1 MDSAVTLSSYL
12 SAMCWPFKSQREQL
26 YFPCVT
32 ALSASRIASGGSE
45 RGTLSFAQSE
55 LPPSLTPL
63 SLGEPKIIYYCQ
75 RAQRHLRMFSRE
87 RFRNVLCSYRGEG
100 ALAVGRNRMLGAL
113 ISAPSVTVIT
123 DCDCSRRITAAR
135 VGIQRRSACELD
147 CMRVQKPITPRRQFS
162 RTEIVRRSN
171 NAGSSNLIN
180 VAAFYFGRVGKLRH
194 Q

>member
-12 SAMCWPFKSQREQL
+12 SAMCWPFKSQRKQL

-87 RFRNVLCSYRGEG
+87 QSGTFLPRVGGR
-100 ALAVGRNRMLGAL
+100 LAVRWNGMLGAHFDSL
-113 ISAPSVTVIT
+113 GYGDNGLRIAQEE
-123 DCDCSRRITAAR
+123 SRRL
-135 VGIQRRSACELD
+135 GSGSSADRHANFD
-147 CMRVQKPITPRRQFS
+147 CMRVRNRQFS
-162 RTEIVRRSN
+162 RTEIARRSN

-180 VAAFYFGRVGKLRH
+180 VAAFYFGRVSKLRH